1 MHLDRYVGIYY
12 FIAYNIGNTSVCK
25 LALVEEKGFK
35 LSLSA
40 TKDLFFRKR
49 QREREKRRKANS
61 SLPFSAFYGPVRGNK
76 NVLFPPHHIEI
87 TFFGQ
92 QTT

>member
-49 QREREKRRKANS
+49 QRERKEEK
-61 SLPFSAFYGPVRGNK
+61 LIQVY
-76 NVLFPPHHIEI
+76 LFPLFMVPLEETKMFCFHLI
-87 TFFGQ
+87 TLR
-92 QTT
+92 